1 MSVGETAV
9 GAAWASRWTP
19 TVRLG
24 EARLARLAV
33 RGDRRAFEAIF
44 QRYHQELF
52 RYCRAIVHDPD
63 DAQDALQS
71 TMASA
76 LRALPGE
83 DRQIALR
90 PWLYRVAHNEAIS
103 ILRRRPLVMDAERL
117 PEPLA
122 PGVHAEA
129 EARERLRDLVVDLD
143 HLPERQRGA
152 LVMRELS
159 GCSYAEIGATLGA
172 SEPAARQAV
181 YEARVALKELA
192 TGREMQCETARR
204 ALSERDGRM
213 LRGRRLRAHLRTCES
228 CRDFRMGIS
237 QRRADLQALC
247 PPLSGFAASG
257 LLAAVLGKA
266 GSAGVGVASGGVAG
280 GAAGVAGGTALTG
293 SAAVKGASIAAT
305 IVIGAGAANMSG
317 VTELP
322 LVGKQDAP
330 TPPSLHQ
337 GPGGHTAAEPASRG
351 GGPAT
356 TARHAVSSGPHAGT
370 DERRGS
376 GNGKGHVGGERGGG
390 SAVTKP
396 QSHGASGSLPATS
409 NGKPPAHSRAGG
421 ATGHTADSPAL
432 EPPGKA
438 PGSPPGLANASVHSP
453 ALPEHAEGKPGSPPG
468 HAATPASGRRGSPRH
483 AKPDT
488 P

>member
-143 HLPERQRGA
+143 HLPRTTAWSAGDAGAQR
-152 LVMRELS
+152 V
-159 GCSYAEIGATLGA
+159 
-172 SEPAARQAV
+172 Q
-181 YEARVALKELA
+181 
-192 TGREMQCETARR
+192 
-204 ALSERDGRM
+204 
-213 LRGRRLRAHLRTCES
+213 LRG
-228 CRDFRMGIS
+228 G
-237 QRRADLQALC
+237 
-247 PPLSGFAASG
+247 
-257 LLAAVLGKA
+257 
-266 GSAGVGVASGGVAG
+266 
-280 GAAGVAGGTALTG
+280 
-293 SAAVKGASIAAT
+293 
-305 IVIGAGAANMSG
+305 
-317 VTELP
+317 
-322 LVGKQDAP
+322 
-330 TPPSLHQ
+330 
-337 GPGGHTAAEPASRG
+337 
-351 GGPAT
+351 
-356 TARHAVSSGPHAGT
+356 
-370 DERRGS
+370 
-376 GNGKGHVGGERGGG
+376 
-390 SAVTKP
+390 
-396 QSHGASGSLPATS
+396 
-409 NGKPPAHSRAGG
+409 
-421 ATGHTADSPAL
+421 
-432 EPPGKA
+432 
-438 PGSPPGLANASVHSP
+438 
-453 ALPEHAEGKPGSPPG
+453 
-468 HAATPASGRRGSPRH
+468 
-483 AKPDT
+483 
-488 P
+488 